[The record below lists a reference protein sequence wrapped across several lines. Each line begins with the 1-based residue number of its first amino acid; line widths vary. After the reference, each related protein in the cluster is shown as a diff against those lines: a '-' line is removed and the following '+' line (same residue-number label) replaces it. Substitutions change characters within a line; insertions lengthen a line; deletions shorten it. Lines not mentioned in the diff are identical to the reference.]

1 MNDTDISAQEAR
13 ELAQEVKTFFREGA
27 HDLKNLFHVL
37 HIWIQ
42 TTDLEDGKAQT
53 QQHLKEVERHY
64 LSKISQFNE
73 AFDRLFT
80 IKSLTSPVVKVSFQ
94 HLVDSALLG
103 IRPTLKE
110 IGGSIDTDFEVCP
123 TITYQAPQLSS
134 TLHALLDN
142 AVLYQAEDR
151 PLHIQVSTKQQK
163 GNMVLTVRDN
173 GMGID
178 MERYHEQLFAPFQR
192 CTTRGEGRGI
202 NLHLVRVMVEQNGGS
217 IALDSQVGEG
227 TTVTLTLLPMKTSAE
242 GTK

>member
-1 MNDTDISAQEAR
+1 MNDTDISTQEAR
-13 ELAQEVKTFFREGA
+13 ELAQEVKVFFREGA

-53 QQHLKEVERHY
+53 QQHLQEIERHY

-73 AFDRLFT
+73 AFDWLLM
-80 IKSLTSPVVKVSFQ
+80 IKSPESSVAKVSFQ

-103 IRPTLKE
+103 IRPALKE
-110 IGGSIDTDFEVCP
+110 IDGSINTNFEACP
-123 TITYQAPQLSS
+123 SITYQVPQLSS
-134 TLHALLDN
+134 TLHAILDN
-142 AVLYQAEDR
+142 AILYRAEDR
-151 PLHIQVSTKQQK
+151 PLHIQISTKQQERSV
-163 GNMVLTVRDN
+163 VLTVQDN

-202 NLHLVRVMVEQNGGS
+202 NLHLVKVMVEQNGGS

-227 TTVTLTLLPMKTSAE
+227 TTVTLTLLPMKE
-242 GTK
+242 D